1 MKETKTVNVTFD
13 LKLGEWVAKDNHQE
27 IARGKGIESE
37 IAFENEWKKS
47 NSKKIKC
54 KMVW

>member
-13 LKLGEWVAKDNHQE
+13 LKLGEWVARDNHQE